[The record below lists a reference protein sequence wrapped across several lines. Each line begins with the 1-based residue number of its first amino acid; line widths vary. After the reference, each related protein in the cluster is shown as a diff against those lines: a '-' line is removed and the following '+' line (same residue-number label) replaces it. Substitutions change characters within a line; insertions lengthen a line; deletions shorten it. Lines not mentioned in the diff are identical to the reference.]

1 MNANQLLS
9 VMKNPSPYEISYCD
23 PATPQNSK
31 LLKRGTALTKRS
43 IGTVRDEGRRGGFTL
58 VELLIGMVVSF
69 IVIGGAMLVM
79 TSMARSHNTQLRVQA
94 LSKNGVSTLDYL
106 ASYIRLTGFDP
117 TGLAGAGFGCEID
130 NDNAAI
136 PYAVEYDWNEK
147 QIAFTIDQG
156 RCSGTDCSNYRTV
169 TKINSNPG
177 GPDGKIDQHWEERIV
192 FAFDNDNSRI
202 IRRNMSH
209 HQKIVVENI
218 DAMHVDYLDSN
229 GAPTT
234 KADEIASV
242 EITLV
247 VVEPATND
255 TISSHIDTEFY
266 KTRLGT
272 ELTLASGRPNP
283 PEETLP
289 DPLPESYK
297 LHRKLLSARVPTENN
312 IL

>member
-1 MNANQLLS
+1 MNDNRFLP
-9 VMKNPSPYEISYCD
+9 VMKNPSPYEISYGD

-31 LLKRGTALTKRS
+31 LLKQGTALTKRS
-43 IGTVRDEGRRGGFTL
+43 IGTVRDEGRQGGFTL

-106 ASYIRLTGFDP
+106 ASYIRLAGYDP
-117 TGLAGAGFGCEID
+117 TGFAGAGFGCEITD
-130 NDNAAI
+130 NDGTT
-136 PYAVEYDWNEK
+136 VDYDWTAE

-156 RCSGTDCSNYRTV
+156 RCGGTNCSNYRTV
-169 TKINSNPG
+169 TRISSNPG
-177 GPDGKIDQHWEERIV
+177 GPNGEIDDHWEERVV
-192 FAFDNDNSRI
+192 FAYDNDNSRI
-202 IRRNMSH
+202 IRRNMAH
-209 HQKIVVENI
+209 ARFTLVENI
-218 DAMHVDYLDSN
+218 DAMHVDYLDSD
-229 GAPTT
+229 GDPTT
-234 KADEIASV
+234 KADEIAWV

-247 VVEPATND
+247 VIEPPTNGNVL
-255 TISSHIDTEFY
+255 SHIDTEFY
-266 KTRLGT
+266 KTRLET

-283 PEETLP
+283 PEDPLP

-297 LHRKLLSARVPTENN
+297 LHRKLLSAKVPAENN